1 MVNTRPS
8 TQPIHVPWED
18 RTKGVLSMPGGYDGY
33 FDSLRWTAESTQNA
47 PPSQSELAARMADHF
62 GLTESAARSRLGFL
76 KKVGFLGLDS
86 GVWVLPEFIKLWLLD
101 RDPAPLVAR
110 LHQKVQFIGEMLKG
124 LKQPM
129 TTADLRRW
137 AGKKYLMGW
146 ETNTQIDNRRGWL
159 QSAGLIERN
168 SDGLL
173 CLTADG
179 SGFLE
184 LVVVQPTLDRQSPKP
199 GDIDGP
205 KKRHER
211 AVLDLGEG
219 DPSRDLGAGS
229 PDRATEISR
238 QVTCAATDS
247 KNPTQ
252 FERALRDAFRYL
264 GFAAEHLGGSGQT
277 DVLVDARFGGDA
289 SYRVAIDA
297 KTTSAPSL
305 QDHQVDW
312 DTLTEHRLKH
322 EADYSMLVG
331 PNPSGGRLMER
342 AQLHNVAVLSAD
354 ALAGLCELHSVRP
367 LGLADY
373 RTMFE
378 QSGEVD
384 LSEIEERAE
393 EANRLVTLAKR
404 LVDAIAD
411 LARDL
416 GPLTANQLRLTMY
429 HQDSEDLPTQAEI
442 EAMLAALAS
451 PLMGAIAGNPDNGY
465 VLACSPAVT
474 AHRLGILGASLTRD
488 SVSDTG
494 NED

>member
-1 MVNTRPS
+1 MTKASPS
-8 TQPIHVPWED
+8 TQPIHVLWED
-18 RTKGVLSMPGGYDGY
+18 RTKGVLPMLGGYDGY
-33 FDSLRWTAESTQNA
+33 FDSLRWTAESTRDA
-47 PPSQSELAARMADHF
+47 PPSQSELSARMADQF
-62 GLTESAARSRLGFL
+62 GLTESAARLRLSFL
-76 KKVGFLGLDS
+76 KKVGFLSVDS
-86 GVWVLPEFIKLWLLD
+86 GVWVLPEFIKRWLLD
-101 RDPAPLVAR
+101 GDPAPLVAR
-110 LHQKVQFIGEMLKG
+110 LHHRVQFIGEMLKG
-124 LKQPM
+124 LERTM

-137 AGKKYLMGW
+137 ACEKYLMGW

-159 QSAGLIERN
+159 QSAGLIKRD

-173 CLTADG
+173 CLTDDG
-179 SGFLE
+179 LGFLD
-184 LVVVQPTLDRQSPKP
+184 LVVVQPALDRQSRKP
-199 GDIDGP
+199 SDIDGS
-205 KKRHER
+205 KIRSEG

-219 DPSRDLGAGS
+219 EPSQDRGAGS
-229 PDRATEISR
+229 LDRATQISR
-238 QVTCAATDS
+238 RVTSAATDS

-277 DVLVDARFGGDA
+277 DVLIDARFGGDA

-354 ALAGLCELHSVRP
+354 ALAGLCELHSDRP

-384 LSEIEERAE
+384 LSKIEERAE

-416 GPLTANQLRLTMY
+416 GPLTASQLRLTMY
-429 HQDSEDLPTQAEI
+429 HQDSGDLSTQAEI

-451 PLMGAIAGNPDNGY
+451 PLVGAIAGNPDTGY

-474 AHRLGILGASLTRD
+474 AHQLSILGATLTQ
-488 SVSDTG
+488 
-494 NED
+494 

>member
-1 MVNTRPS
+1 M
-8 TQPIHVPWED
+8 
-18 RTKGVLSMPGGYDGY
+18 
-33 FDSLRWTAESTQNA
+33 
-47 PPSQSELAARMADHF
+47 
-62 GLTESAARSRLGFL
+62 
-76 KKVGFLGLDS
+76 
-86 GVWVLPEFIKLWLLD
+86 
-101 RDPAPLVAR
+101 
-110 LHQKVQFIGEMLKG
+110 
-124 LKQPM
+124 
-129 TTADLRRW
+129 
-137 AGKKYLMGW
+137 
-146 ETNTQIDNRRGWL
+146 
-159 QSAGLIERN
+159 
-168 SDGLL
+168 
-173 CLTADG
+173 
-179 SGFLE
+179 
-184 LVVVQPTLDRQSPKP
+184 
-199 GDIDGP
+199 
-205 KKRHER
+205 
-211 AVLDLGEG
+211 
-219 DPSRDLGAGS
+219 
-229 PDRATEISR
+229 
-238 QVTCAATDS
+238 
-247 KNPTQ
+247 
-252 FERALRDAFRYL
+252 
-264 GFAAEHLGGSGQT
+264 
-277 DVLVDARFGGDA
+277 LVDARFGGDA

-354 ALAGLCELHSVRP
+354 ALAGLCELHSDRP

-416 GPLTANQLRLTMY
+416 GPLTASQLRLTMY
-429 HQDSEDLPTQAEI
+429 HQDSGDLSTQAEI

-451 PLMGAIAGNPDNGY
+451 PLVGAIAGNPDTGY

-474 AHRLGILGASLTRD
+474 AHRLGILGTTLTQ
-488 SVSDTG
+488 
-494 NED
+494 